1 MKEKVLLVDDD
12 AMVLA
17 GLKRQLRNQFS
28 IDTALSGEEALKQ
41 VLENGPYA
49 VIVSDFLMPGMN
61 GIEFLSR
68 VKKSNPDTVRMML
81 TGTADMPTA
90 IRAVNEGSIFQF
102 HPKPCPA
109 DTLCQAIQSAID
121 QYRVVLSNQNQLK
134 DFKSSLAQASVV
146 QQKLMP
152 KCDPRVDGFD
162 IAGRSVWC
170 DETGGDYYDFLYPA
184 ANGHKRIGIVV
195 GDVTDHGMPSALLM
209 TTARAFL
216 RERIQ
221 TPASECAAIVSDVNQ
236 RLVQD
241 VEELN
246 LFMTMFYGEIDI
258 EEKMIRWVKAGHEPA
273 ILYTPATGSHE
284 LLAGEGLPLGVMED
298 AVYKESKK
306 QINSGQIIL
315 IGTDGI
321 KGSVDTHG
329 EMFGNERFMDV
340 IRQYADQPAR
350 EMLDRVFESLNDFRH
365 PLGPDD
371 DISNPAL
378 AGFHCSLWASL
389 PLGLWRLEYFF

>member
-1 MKEKVLLVDDD
+1 MKDKVLLVDDD

-17 GLKRQLRNQFS
+17 GLKRQLRNHFI

-41 VLENGPYA
+41 VQENGPYA
-49 VIVSDFLMPGMN
+49 VIVSDFMMPGMN

-81 TGTADMPTA
+81 TGAADMPTA

-109 DTLCQAIQSAID
+109 DTLCQAIQTAIAEYRKVVSD
-121 QYRVVLSNQNQLK
+121 QRQLK
-134 DFKSSLAQASVV
+134 NFKSSLAQASVL

-152 KCDPRVDGFD
+152 KSDPRVDGFD
-162 IAGRSVWC
+162 IAGTSIWC
-170 DETGGDYYDFLYPA
+170 DETGGDYYDFLYPP
-184 ANGHKRIGIVV
+184 ANGHKKIGIVV
-195 GDVTDHGMPSALLM
+195 GDVTDHGISSALLM

-216 RERIQ
+216 RERVQ
-221 TPASECAAIVSDVNQ
+221 TPPSECSAIISDVNR
-236 RLVQD
+236 RLVRD

-258 EEKMIRWVKAGHEPA
+258 NEKMIRWVKAGHEPA
-273 ILYTPATGSHE
+273 ILYTPQTDSFE
-284 LLAGEGLPLGVMED
+284 FLAGEGLPLGVIED
-298 AVYKESKK
+298 AVYKESQK

-321 KGSVDTHG
+321 KEAVDTHG
-329 EMFGNERFMDV
+329 EMFGNERLLNV
-340 IRQYADQPAR
+340 IRDYADQPAR
-350 EMLDRVFESLNDFRH
+350 KILDRAFESLNDFRH
-365 PLGPDD
+365 PLGPEDD
-371 DISNPAL
+371 ETLVIIKVL
-378 AGFHCSLWASL
+378 
-389 PLGLWRLEYFF
+389 

>member
-1 MKEKVLLVDDD
+1 MTEKVLLVDDD

-28 IDTALSGEEALKQ
+28 VDTALSGEDALKQ

-49 VIVSDFLMPGMN
+49 VIVSDFMMPGMN

-109 DTLCQAIQSAID
+109 GTLCQAIQSAIGEYRKVISD
-121 QYRVVLSNQNQLK
+121 QKQLNN
-134 DFKSSLAQASVV
+134 FKSSMAQASQV

-152 KCDPRVDGFD
+152 KSDPQVDGFD
-162 IAGRSVWC
+162 IAGKSIWC

-184 ANGHKRIGIVV
+184 VNGKKRIGIVV
-195 GDVTDHGMPSALLM
+195 GDVTDHGIPSALLM

-216 RERIQ
+216 RERVQ
-221 TPASECAAIVSDVNQ
+221 PPPSECAAIISDVNK
-236 RLVQD
+236 RLVRD

-246 LFMTMFYGEIDI
+246 LFMTMFYSEIAI
-258 EEKMIRWVKAGHEPA
+258 KEKMIRWVKAGHEPA
-273 ILYTPATGSHE
+273 ILYTPGTDSYE

-298 AVYKESKK
+298 AVYKESQK
-306 QINSGQIIL
+306 QINCGQIIL
-315 IGTDGI
+315 IGTDGF
-321 KGSVDTHG
+321 KEAVDTHG
-329 EMFGNERFMDV
+329 EMFGNERLLNV

-350 EMLDRVFESLNDFRH
+350 YILDKAFESLNDFRY
-365 PLGPDD
+365 PLEPDD
-371 DISNPAL
+371 DETLVVIKVL
-378 AGFHCSLWASL
+378 
-389 PLGLWRLEYFF
+389 

>member
-1 MKEKVLLVDDD
+1 MKDKILLVDDE
-12 AMVLA
+12 AMVLD

-28 IDTALSGEEALKQ
+28 IDTALSGEDALKQ

-49 VIVSDFLMPGMN
+49 VIVSDFMMPGMN

-68 VKKSNPDTVRMML
+68 VKMTNPDTVRMML

-109 DTLCQAIQSAID
+109 DTLCQAIQSAIGEYRKVSSD
-121 QYRVVLSNQNQLK
+121 QMQLK
-134 DFKSSLAQASVV
+134 NFKSSLAQASVV

-152 KCDPRVDGFD
+152 QSDPQVDGFD
-162 IAGRSVWC
+162 IAGKSIWC

-184 ANGHKRIGIVV
+184 ANGKKRIGIVV
-195 GDVTDHGMPSALLM
+195 GDVTDHGIPSALLM

-216 RERIQ
+216 RERVN
-221 TPASECAAIVSDVNQ
+221 TPPSECAAIISDVNK
-236 RLVQD
+236 RLVRD

-258 EEKMIRWVKAGHEPA
+258 KEKMIRWVKAGHEPA
-273 ILYTPATGSHE
+273 ILYTPGTDSHE
-284 LLAGEGLPLGVMED
+284 LLAGEGLPLGVLED
-298 AVYKESKK
+298 AVYQESQK

-321 KGSVDTHG
+321 KEAVNTHG
-329 EMFGNERFMDV
+329 EMFGNERLLNV
-340 IRQYADQPAR
+340 IRDDADQSAR
-350 EMLDRVFESLNDFRH
+350 EILDKAFESLNDFRR
-365 PLGPDD
+365 PLEPDD
-371 DISNPAL
+371 DETLVVIKVL
-378 AGFHCSLWASL
+378 
-389 PLGLWRLEYFF
+389 

>member
-1 MKEKVLLVDDD
+1 MTEKVLLVDDD

-28 IDTALSGEEALKQ
+28 IDTALSGEDALKQ

-49 VIVSDFLMPGMN
+49 VIVSDFMMPGMN

-109 DTLCQAIQSAID
+109 VKLGQAIQSAIGEYRKVTSD
-121 QYRVVLSNQNQLK
+121 QRQLK
-134 DFKSSLAQASVV
+134 NFKSSMAEASKV

-152 KCDPRVDGFD
+152 KCDPQVDGFD
-162 IAGRSVWC
+162 IAGRSIWC

-195 GDVTDHGMPSALLM
+195 GDVTDHGIPSALLM
-209 TTARAFL
+209 TTARALL
-216 RERIQ
+216 RERVN
-221 TPASECAAIVSDVNQ
+221 TPPSECAAIISDVNK

-258 EEKMIRWVKAGHEPA
+258 KEKMIRWVKAGHEPA
-273 ILYTPATGSHE
+273 ILYTPGTDSHE

-298 AVYKESKK
+298 AVYKESQK

-321 KGSVDTHG
+321 KEAVDIHG
-329 EMFGNERFMDV
+329 EMFGNERLLDV
-340 IRQYADQPAR
+340 IRQHADQPAR
-350 EMLDRVFESLNDFRH
+350 YILDKAFESLNDFRH
-365 PLGPDD
+365 PLEADD
-371 DISNPAL
+371 DETLVVIKVL
-378 AGFHCSLWASL
+378 
-389 PLGLWRLEYFF
+389 